1 MSTKKAQG
9 GKLYKTLDEIKEELL
24 ASMENEDTVVT
35 QKELMD
41 SIDHLDLSD
50 KDVDD
55 LFQWCE
61 DHDIA
66 FADGE

>member
-35 QKELMD
+35 
-41 SIDHLDLSD
+41 
-50 KDVDD
+50 
-55 LFQWCE
+55 
-61 DHDIA
+61 
-66 FADGE
+66 